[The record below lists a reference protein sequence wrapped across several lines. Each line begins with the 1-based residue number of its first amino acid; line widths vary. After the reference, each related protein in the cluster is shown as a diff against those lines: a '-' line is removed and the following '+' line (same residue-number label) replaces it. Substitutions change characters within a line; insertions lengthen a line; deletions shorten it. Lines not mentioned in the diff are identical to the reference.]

1 MTTDTITADWP
12 AEMAYA
18 PTTEQLQQE
27 RQYWA
32 DLDRI
37 AEYDAYL
44 AMQAEEP
51 DLDDFSTCPLDD
63 LLIEL
68 QTVRTLTPDQEEV
81 IAELEAA
88 IEQLSGE
95 AAA

>member
-1 MTTDTITADWP
+1 MTTETIAGDWP
-12 AEMAYA
+12 TEMTYA
-18 PTTEQLQQE
+18 PTEEELACE

-37 AEYDAYL
+37 AEYDAYV
-44 AMQAEEP
+44 AAQAEEP
-51 DLDDFSTCPLDD
+51 DLDDFTTWPLED
-63 LLIEL
+63 LVIEL
-68 QTVRTLTPDQEEV
+68 QTVRTLTPDQEDI

-88 IEQLSGE
+88 IEQLAQG